1 MEVEGLLSTQY
12 WRKVIFKGQEIWGEC
27 DHAGALLERS
37 GKVRIAYKQGANK
50 AYSTFKDRIKSV
62 DSSSPEEFFIPMA
75 GSSSSGTSGKSKA
88 KANSSIFGGVSAD
101 LEDPKHIHLWTDGA
115 CTGNPGPAGAGTVLL
130 LGESKTEWS
139 TWLGQGTNNIAEL
152 FAVLQGL
159 EALERP
165 IERDLVIHTDSQYV
179 IGVCA
184 KGWKAKANKELIS
197 ELRLSLKD
205 ASRVVWHWVRGH
217 EGVALNERC
226 DQLARD
232 AISRRDSTVVEE
244 GVECA

>member
-1 MEVEGLLSTQY
+1 MRLGFT
-12 WRKVIFKGQEIWGEC
+12 
-27 DHAGALLERS
+27 
-37 GKVRIAYKQGANK
+37 
-50 AYSTFKDRIKSV
+50 
-62 DSSSPEEFFIPMA
+62 SPPAIVLR
-75 GSSSSGTSGKSKA
+75 A
-88 KANSSIFGGVSAD
+88 KAR
-101 LEDPKHIHLWTDGA
+101 DGSLTIPLRHDEQDFA
-115 CTGNPGPAGAGTVLL
+115 VRMDD
-130 LGESKTEWS
+130 GE
-139 TWLGQGTNNIAEL
+139 EL
-152 FAVLQGL
+152 FAVLQGIQ
-159 EALERP
+159 ALERP

-205 ASRVVWHWVRGH
+205 ASRIVWHWVRGH